1 MTNENSSQEASA
13 SRSRARS
20 SSLTVYA
27 PAAWINSNDRAHR
40 HQVAKLTAAWKAAG
54 SAAVTSAGWEPYT
67 GRVHIFA
74 HVWKPRAGRYDPN
87 NLWPTVKAVVDG
99 FVEAGFLVDDDH
111 KHVEGPDMRHGGK
124 GPAALVLTVTE
135 LP

>member
-1 MTNENSSQEASA
+1 MTIENDSQEASA

-27 PAAWINSNDRAHR
+27 PAPWINSNDRKHR
-40 HQVAKLTAAWKAAG
+40 QVVAKLTSAWRAAG
-54 SAAVTSAGWEPYT
+54 NAAVPGSWEPYT

-74 HVWKPRAGRYDPN
+74 HVWKPRGGRYDPN

-111 KHVEGPDMRHGGK
+111 AHVEGPDMRHGGK